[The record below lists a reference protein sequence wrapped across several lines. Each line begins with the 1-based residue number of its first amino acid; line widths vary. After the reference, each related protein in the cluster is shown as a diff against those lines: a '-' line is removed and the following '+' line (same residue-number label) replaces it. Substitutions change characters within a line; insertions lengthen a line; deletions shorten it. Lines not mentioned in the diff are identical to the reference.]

1 MPTGE
6 VAYLLA
12 PFEGL
17 FQMEGASLG
26 ADGQG
31 AEIAADVNQPVFP
44 EADEKIGGEE
54 TGELIPKLRK
64 KREDRSVAPVGA
76 LQGAKQAPSPHR
88 GP

>member
-17 FQMEGASLG
+17 FQMEGASLR

-31 AEIAADVNQPVFP
+31 AEIAADVDQPVFL

-54 TGELIPKLRK
+54 TGELIPKFRK

-76 LQGAKQAPSPHR
+76 LQRAKKLRRLDRAP
-88 GP
+88 